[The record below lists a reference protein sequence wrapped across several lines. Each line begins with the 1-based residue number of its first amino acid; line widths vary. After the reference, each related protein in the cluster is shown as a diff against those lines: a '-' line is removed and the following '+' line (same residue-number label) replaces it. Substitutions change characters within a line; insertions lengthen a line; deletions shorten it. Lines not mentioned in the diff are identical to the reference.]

1 MAQCNHKD
9 LSRGR
14 QEGQRWGRRCN
25 EVCVCELKEG
35 REEKEGRTETE
46 IEIAI
51 DRGREREHD
60 PAGFEDGE
68 GATSQGLWAASRS

>member
-1 MAQCNHKD
+1 M
-9 LSRGR
+9 
-14 QEGQRWGRRCN
+14 
-25 EVCVCELKEG
+25 CVCELKEG